1 MKRRMLAFVISLLL
15 LLPYGFCLP
24 LADTAASLA
33 AAESQAAARD
43 DIPDFRPD
51 DADRG
56 AGRIA
61 VFSAAAVLCGG
72 GLAAAVVILSRGR
85 KRK

>member
-1 MKRRMLAFVISLLL
+1 MKPRILALMISLLL
-15 LLPYGFCLP
+15 LLPPACCP
-24 LADTAASLA
+24 ALADTAESLA

-51 DADRG
+51 GADRG
-56 AGRIA
+56 TGRIA
-61 VFSAAAVLCGG
+61 AFSAAAVLCGG
-72 GLAAAVVILSRGR
+72 GLAAAAVMLSRGR

>member
-33 AAESQAAARD
+33 AA
-43 DIPDFRPD
+43 
-51 DADRG
+51 
-56 AGRIA
+56 
-61 VFSAAAVLCGG
+61 
-72 GLAAAVVILSRGR
+72 VVILSRGR